1 MIQQS
6 VKLQTKVGLY
16 PPYITRLVQEA
27 SRFHSEIFMTHNG
40 RKVNLK
46 SMMGVLSLA
55 VSKDAELTF
64 EASGN
69 DEEEALNQILRTVE
83 TFQ

>member
-69 DEEEALNQILRTVE
+69 DEEEALNQIISTVE